1 MDTKAK
7 NKKPSAIQP
16 GMILSLVLC
25 VGLGAG
31 VGYALPE
38 NESFFAVFLFGL
50 AGLCVSFAL
59 QIILHETGHLI
70 GGLLTGYKFC
80 SFRIG
85 NFQLQRENGA
95 LRFRRLKLAGTG
107 GQCLMTPPE
116 PVDGKIPVMLYNL
129 AGPLMNLLAALLALG
144 GYFLSGG
151 GSVGASLLFLFAL
164 VGFYLALTNGIPL
177 RLGPIDNDGK
187 NAFSLRRDPEAMR
200 AFYLQMAV
208 NSRQTEGE
216 RLRDMPDEWFVM
228 PSDEAMQNALVA
240 ATGGSTLCPFTALFR
255 SAALL
260 ALGACFLS
268 GGANLV
274 GLYRALLL
282 CDEMYLELL
291 GENRRGTVD
300 VMLTKP
306 QRRFMRQMKDFPSVL
321 RTEYALALLHDGD
334 KERAALLRGRFEKI
348 AEAYPYRGEIEQERS
363 LLALADGK
371 IQNIG

>member
-1 MDTKAK
+1 MDKK
-7 NKKPSAIQP
+7 EKKPQS
-16 GMILSLVLC
+16 GTSGTILSAVLSMALGACLGC
-25 VGLGAG
+25 VGIKDGNFPG
-31 VGYALPE
+31 R
-38 NESFFAVFLFGL
+38 FLFLFLGF
-50 AGLCVSFAL
+50 CISIAL

-85 NFQLQRENGA
+85 NLQLQRENGA

-151 GSVGASLLFLFAL
+151 GSVGASLLFLFAFAGL
-164 VGFYLALTNGIPL
+164 YLALTNGIPL

-240 ATGGSTLCPFTALFR
+240 ATGVFCCSRLMDEHRFAEAHEAMSRL
-255 SAALL
+255 
-260 ALGACFLS
+260 LS

-300 VMLTKP
+300 AMLTKP

-321 RTEYALALLHDGD
+321 RTGYALALLHDGN

-348 AEAYPYRGEIEQERS
+348 AEAYPYQGEIEQERS

-371 IQNIG
+371 NQNIG